1 MGEGK
6 LLLNLQ
12 QKVVEEIGYRGQ
24 KAQYGIRNWRHCIYL
39 KVQMNQINT

>member
-1 MGEGK
+1 MGGGN

-12 QKVVEEIGYRGQ
+12 QKVVEKIGYRAQ
-24 KAQYGIRNWRHCIYL
+24 IAQYGIRNWRHRIYL